1 LGQKVFATLPKMYYY
16 VVMHFERGRIYKVL
30 ILFIVLWA
38 SLAIVVGAL
47 NKADA
52 EIGSGSG
59 SAGSAMELA
68 LKLCAVIFTAVA
80 ATTSGALYKLWR
92 RLAAYRSGFSRRP
105 TTGFGRRYR
114 PPPYGVSLLRAL
126 QIIIV

>member
-1 LGQKVFATLPKMYYY
+1 MFANLPKMYYY

-59 SAGSAMELA
+59 STGSAMELA

-114 PPPYGVSLLRAL
+114 PPPYGVSLLRVL

>member
-1 LGQKVFATLPKMYYY
+1 MFATLPKVYYH
-16 VVMHFERGRIYKVL
+16 VVMNFERGHIYKVL

-38 SLAIVVGAL
+38 SLVIVVGAL

-59 SAGSAMELA
+59 STGSAMELA
-68 LKLCAVIFTAVA
+68 LKLCAVIFTAAA
-80 ATTSGALYKLWR
+80 ATASGALYKLWR
-92 RLAAYRSGFSRRP
+92 RLAAYRFGFSRRP
-105 TTGFGRRYR
+105 PTRFGRRYR

>member
-1 LGQKVFATLPKMYYY
+1 MFATLPKMYYH

-38 SLAIVVGAL
+38 ALAIVVGAL
-47 NKADA
+47 HKADA

-59 SAGSAMELA
+59 SAGSTGSAMELA

>member
-1 LGQKVFATLPKMYYY
+1 MFATLPKMYYH

-38 SLAIVVGAL
+38 ALAIVVGAL
-47 NKADA
+47 HKADA
-52 EIGSGSG
+52 EIGSGPG

-80 ATTSGALYKLWR
+80 ATASGALCKLWR
-92 RLAAYRSGFSRRP
+92 RLSAYRSGFSRRP
-105 TTGFGRRYR
+105 TGRFGYRYR
-114 PPPYGVSLLRAL
+114 PPPYGVSLLRVL

>member
-1 LGQKVFATLPKMYYY
+1 MFATLPKMYYY

-59 SAGSAMELA
+59 SAGSTGSAMELA